1 LISRG
6 RDGVQRR
13 SKYAIFEVMRTV
25 EDIEKAVAELPAAE
39 LDKFRA
45 WFEAFDADRFDA
57 KTRTR
62 LSVEQTPVE
71 AAPIATARWGN
82 QAVAAAASGNR
93 PMPRATTACP
103 LRRPATHSLTT
114 AEATLV
120 ALAAGRAVGAAQ
132 AA

>member
-1 LISRG
+1 
-6 RDGVQRR
+6 
-13 SKYAIFEVMRTV
+13 
-25 EDIEKAVAELPAAE
+25 
-39 LDKFRA
+39 
-45 WFEAFDADRFDA
+45 
-57 KTRTR
+57 
-62 LSVEQTPVE
+62 VE

-120 ALAAGRAVGAAQ
+120 ALATTPSPGAPPMGIVNARRE
-132 AA
+132 ARSGPRIGIGNRYSRS